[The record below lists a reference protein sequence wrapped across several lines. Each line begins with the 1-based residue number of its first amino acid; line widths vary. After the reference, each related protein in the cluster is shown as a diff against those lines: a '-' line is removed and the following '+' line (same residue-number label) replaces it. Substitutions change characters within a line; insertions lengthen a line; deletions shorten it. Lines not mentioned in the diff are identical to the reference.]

1 MAKSLVVGLG
11 IGRLY
16 QKVLQ
21 NLNHEVVTVDL
32 NGTGDYFTVAEAV
45 KEHKDFTCAFVC
57 SPNHTH
63 YNIARQVAPYSQIVF
78 CEKPGFKYSS
88 HWQSIQAEF
97 ATTRFMMIKN
107 NQYRDNIDELKT
119 LTHTTRKMFLH
130 WVNYDR
136 VPNPGS
142 WFTNNTL
149 AYGGVSRDLIPHL
162 LSLIAVL
169 DPNYKEITW
178 QQPIKFQNWQLTDL
192 TSTDYGQVYANG
204 TYDVDDRWEIT
215 GATRNKHWEVR
226 ADWRSLTHTDIGI
239 HFGAHFVELGL
250 CPESAYQRMIETA
263 IENLTNTAFWQ
274 EQTRQDK
281 WIMDL
286 IQ

>member
-16 QKVLQ
+16 QSVLKNIGHQ
-21 NLNHEVVTVDL
+21 VITVDL
-32 NGTGDYFTVAEAV
+32 NGSGDYSTVAEAL
-45 KEHKDFTCAFVC
+45 KEHKDFSCSFVAT
-57 SPNHTH
+57 PNNTH
-63 YNIARQVAPYSQIVF
+63 YSIARQVAPYSQIVF
-78 CEKPGFKYSS
+78 CEKPGFKFSS
-88 HWQSIQAEF
+88 HWQSIQDEF
-97 ATTRFMMIKN
+97 PSTRFMMIKN
-107 NQYRDNIDELKT
+107 NQYRDNIDELKQLAKST
-119 LTHTTRKMFLH
+119 NRLCFH
-130 WVNYDR
+130 WVNLDR

-142 WFTNNTL
+142 WFTNEL
-149 AYGGVSRDLIPHL
+149 LSYGGVSRDLVPHL
-162 LSLIAVL
+162 LSLVAVL
-169 DPNYKEITW
+169 NPNYKDISW
-178 QQPIKFQNWQLTDL
+178 QKPIKFQNWQLSDL

-204 TYDVDDRWEIT
+204 TYNVDDRWEIT
-215 GATRNKHWEVR
+215 GSNRYHKVEVR

-239 HFGAHFVELGL
+239 HFGTHFEELGL

-263 IENLTNTAFWQ
+263 IANLTNNIFWT